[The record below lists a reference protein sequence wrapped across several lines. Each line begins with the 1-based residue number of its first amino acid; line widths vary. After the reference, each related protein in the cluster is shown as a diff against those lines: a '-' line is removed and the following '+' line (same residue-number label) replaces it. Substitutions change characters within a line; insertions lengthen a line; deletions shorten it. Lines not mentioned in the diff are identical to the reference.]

1 MSYVIFI
8 STAKSTEKEAPK
20 DDKKV
25 VKRDR
30 SKSAT
35 RKEDTKESASAKDD
49 TVAMETDGAVKDQVR
64 EIMAFL
70 HFLLLFF
77 KYFRLRK
84 CHLIAFNIQI
94 WFLM

>member
-1 MSYVIFI
+1 MLLLSYVIFI
-8 STAKSTEKEAPK
+8 CTAKSTEKEAAN

-49 TVAMETDGAVKDQVR
+49 TVAMETDNAVRDQVR
-64 EIMAFL
+64 EINGIFAF
-70 HFLLLFF
+70 FIIIF
-77 KYFRLRK
+77 
-84 CHLIAFNIQI
+84 
-94 WFLM
+94 

>member
-64 EIMAFL
+64 EINGIFAFFYY
-70 HFLLLFF
+70 FLKF
-77 KYFRLRK
+77 
-84 CHLIAFNIQI
+84 
-94 WFLM
+94 